1 MLVVGFVF
9 YLGLISCRDLHGLQ
23 PSYLTSK
30 LYTKILESARYWV
43 SLALGDIRALQ
54 PPNMTNGLFAYP
66 ERVANK
72 RTRYLP
78 GDSPQ
83 LE

>member
-1 MLVVGFVF
+1 MLLVGFVL
-9 YLGLISCRDLHGLQ
+9 YLSLISCRDLHGIQ

-30 LYTKILESARYWV
+30 LYTKILESARYWMSLV
-43 SLALGDIRALQ
+43 SSDIRALQ
-54 PPNMTNGLFAYP
+54 SPNLTSRWFAYP
-66 ERVANK
+66 ERAANQG
-72 RTRYLP
+72 TRYLP